1 MSSEAWTSAVRG
13 YKQSRVTS
21 GGVPRL
27 FVYSAGQSPVDN
39 ITVLSG
45 LQVIYSSWLRAS
57 TPDLCRGC
65 AECRGFEPYTITDIF
80 INTVLSF
87 DVSLRSLMLYLS
99 PSLRPFYHEDLL
111 SQRNVC
117 SNTSVA
123 TRYKVYKTF

>member
-39 ITVLSG
+39 ITVFSG

-57 TPDLCRGC
+57 TPDLCRGR
-65 AECRGFEPYTITDIF
+65 AGCRGFEPYTITYNF
-80 INTVLSF
+80 INTVYL
-87 DVSLRSLMLYLS
+87 LM
-99 PSLRPFYHEDLL
+99 YHFAPLCCILVPRLGHFTMETFLVNEI
-111 SQRNVC
+111 SAPNA
-117 SNTSVA
+117 SVA
-123 TRYKVYKTF
+123 TRYQKYQTF